1 MSTVTPAAATG
12 TTTTTTSSSTS
23 NTSATSSLLGKDQFL
38 QLMMAELQNQNP
50 MSPNSSDPTQYVT
63 ELAQFT
69 SLEQQTNTA
78 QSTAQSAQASQASQ
92 ALALLGHTVSYVDP
106 VGQQRHRRRP
116 EGRLHDLRADPHRQR
131 RHRHCAVWRQRGLLT
146 DQEQT
151 S

>member
-12 TTTTTTSSSTS
+12 TTTTQSSSTS

-78 QSTAQSAQASQASQ
+78 QSTAQSAQADQASQ
-92 ALALLGHTVSYVDP
+92 ALALLGHTVSYIDPAGNSGTGVVQKVDFTTSGP
-106 VGQQRHRRRP
+106 T
-116 EGRLHDLRADPHRQR
+116 
-131 RHRHCAVWRQRGLLT
+131 LT
-146 DQEQT
+146 VNGNSGIQPSGVSEV

>member
-1 MSTVTPAAATG
+1 MSTVTPTTATG
-12 TTTTTTSSSTS
+12 TTTQNSSTA
-23 NTSATSSLLGKDQFL
+23 NTSATSSLLSKDQFL

-78 QSTAQSAQASQASQ
+78 QSTAQSAQADQASQ
-92 ALALLGHTVSYVDP
+92 ALALLGHTVNYIDTSGNSGTGVVQKVDFTSSGP
-106 VGQQRHRRRP
+106 T
-116 EGRLHDLRADPHRQR
+116 
-131 RHRHCAVWRQRGLLT
+131 LT
-146 DQEQT
+146 VNGVSGIQPGGVSEV

>member
-1 MSTVTPAAATG
+1 MSTVTPTTATG
-12 TTTTTTSSSTS
+12 TTAQSSSTT

-38 QLMMAELQNQNP
+38 QLMMAQLKNQNP

-78 QSTAQSAQASQASQ
+78 QSTAQSAQANQATQ
-92 ALALLGHTVSYVDP
+92 ALALLGHTVSYIDPSGNSGTGVVQKVDFTTSGP
-106 VGQQRHRRRP
+106 T
-116 EGRLHDLRADPHRQR
+116 
-131 RHRHCAVWRQRGLLT
+131 LT
-146 DQEQT
+146 VNGDTGIQPSGVSEV

>member
-1 MSTVTPAAATG
+1 MSTVTPATG
-12 TTTTTTSSSTS
+12 TTNTAQTSATS

-38 QLMMAELQNQNP
+38 QLMMAQLKNQNP

-78 QSTAQSAQASQASQ
+78 QSTAQSAQANQATQ
-92 ALALLGHTVSYVDP
+92 ALALLGHTVSYVDTS
-106 VGQQRHRRRP
+106 GN
-116 EGRLHDLRADPHRQR
+116 
-131 RHRHCAVWRQRGLLT
+131 RGTGVVQKVDFSSSGPTLT
-146 DQEQT
+146 VNSISGILPSGVNQV

>member
-12 TTTTTTSSSTS
+12 TTTTTQSSSTS

-78 QSTAQSAQASQASQ
+78 QSTAQSAQADQASQ
-92 ALALLGHTVSYVDP
+92 ALALLGHTVSYIDPAGNSGTGVVQKVDFTTSGP
-106 VGQQRHRRRP
+106 T
-116 EGRLHDLRADPHRQR
+116 
-131 RHRHCAVWRQRGLLT
+131 LT
-146 DQEQT
+146 VNGDTGIQPGGVSEV

>member
-1 MSTVTPAAATG
+1 MSTVTPATG
-12 TTTTTTSSSTS
+12 TTNTAQTSATS

-38 QLMMAELQNQNP
+38 QLMMAQLKNQNP

-78 QSTAQSAQASQASQ
+78 QSTAQSAQANQATQ
-92 ALALLGHTVSYVDP
+92 ALALLGHTVSYIDPSGNSGTGVVQKVDFSSSGP
-106 VGQQRHRRRP
+106 T
-116 EGRLHDLRADPHRQR
+116 
-131 RHRHCAVWRQRGLLT
+131 LT
-146 DQEQT
+146 VSGISGILPSGVNQV

>member
-1 MSTVTPAAATG
+1 MSTVIPAAATG
-12 TTTTTTSSSTS
+12 TTTTTQSSSTT
-23 NTSATSSLLGKDQFL
+23 NTSPTSSLLGKDQFL

-78 QSTAQSAQASQASQ
+78 QSTAQSATANQASQ
-92 ALALLGHTVSYVDP
+92 ALALLGHTVSYIDPAGNSGTGVVQKVDFTTSGP
-106 VGQQRHRRRP
+106 T
-116 EGRLHDLRADPHRQR
+116 
-131 RHRHCAVWRQRGLLT
+131 LT
-146 DQEQT
+146 VNGATGIQPGGVSEV